1 VTPEQASSKTGDA
14 VCHSYEVPSQQY
26 AGSVNQNLQTVND
39 SDYQPTKSKGA
50 WDSDVYEGIN
60 GKW

>member
-1 VTPEQASSKTGDA
+1 